1 MKSLLILAALIF
13 SFAFPVFAQERIIV
27 EKATGNI
34 VDVGDSTLQY
44 DTRYF
49 DNLDYPRN
57 PIPEGADFRK
67 YVLDASGKIVLRP
80 SDELKTFGDEW
91 RKDLVSRIDALFLPP
106 DMKSVLLE
114 IVKSIRR

>member
-1 MKSLLILAALIF
+1 MRFFRILALLILVLAA
-13 SFAFPVFAQERIIV
+13 PVFAQERIIV

-67 YVLDASGKIVLRP
+67 FMLDPSGKIVLRP
-80 SDELKTFGDEW
+80 PDELKTFGVEW
-91 RKDLVSRIDALFLPP
+91 RKDLISRIDALFLPP

-114 IVKSIRR
+114 IVKS